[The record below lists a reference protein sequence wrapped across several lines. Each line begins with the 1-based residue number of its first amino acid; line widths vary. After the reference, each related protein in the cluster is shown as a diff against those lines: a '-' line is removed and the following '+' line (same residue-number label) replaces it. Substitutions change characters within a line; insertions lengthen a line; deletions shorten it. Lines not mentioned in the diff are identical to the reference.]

1 MGSICYSWNDTP
13 FAWMDTPF
21 TWKEGCVIQKIIENV
36 GDGGPSPRVRE
47 RLKTL
52 TDDEKQTLIGLFI
65 RLDVDEL
72 VFETK
77 VNKNKNTK
85 VKVKLKDVEVLMKE
99 QKNIKVDVT
108 IIKD

>member
-21 TWKEGCVIQKIIENV
+21 TWKEGCVIQKIIAA
-36 GDGGPSPRVRE
+36 GGIGPRIRKKMKE
-47 RLKTL
+47 LRK
-52 TDDEKQTLIGLFI
+52 DEVATLIGLFV
-65 RLDVDEL
+65 RLDVDEI

-77 VNKNKNTK
+77 VNKTKNNKVT
-85 VKVKLKDVEVLMKE
+85 VKLKDVEVLMKE

-108 IIKD
+108 NIKD

>member
-13 FAWMDTPF
+13 FAWMETPF
-21 TWKEGCVIQKIIENV
+21 TWKEGCVIQKIV
-36 GDGGPSPRVRE
+36 GAGGIGPRIRKKMKE
-47 RLKTL
+47 LRQ
-52 TDDEKQTLIGLFI
+52 DEVATLIGLFV
-65 RLDVDEL
+65 RLDVDEI

-77 VNKNKNTK
+77 VNKTKNNKVT
-85 VKVKLKDVEVLMKE
+85 VKLKDVEVLMKE